1 MNEIA
6 KKAASDKLQAA
17 IVREKVT
24 TKEAGELIG
33 IQACYIS
40 MFKNPKLWPNIGPNK
55 WLQLTKWVN
64 SGESL
69 KTFSIRYPQRTIPNS
84 EEKQEENKIITSSGG
99 EIDPVAKALFQQ
111 SIDNVAKKEDEI
123 TDVDFEDPI
132 QDKDAYEKLP
142 PEVKKNLIDEVKM
155 RLAQDKRTIHEFIK
169 RNATIIITK
178 DDNHYYFLPYWF
190 LDTKEGSY
198 ELYPLGRLPEDLKEA
213 IKNLR
218 GE

>member
-1 MNEIA
+1 MNKIA

-17 IVREKVT
+17 IAREKVT
-24 TKEAGELIG
+24 TQKAGLLIG
-33 IQACYIS
+33 IKPIYIS
-40 MFKNPKLWPNIGPNK
+40 MFKNPKHWRSIGNPQWEK
-55 WLQLTKWVN
+55 LTKWVN

-69 KTFSIRYPQRTIPNS
+69 KNYLVRHPEAALPADEHIETKT
-84 EEKQEENKIITSSGG
+84 EKIFKE
-99 EIDPVAKALFQQ
+99 
-111 SIDNVAKKEDEI
+111 KKESFATPPENIAQGDPASDDEI
-123 TDVDFEDPI
+123 TDVEFEDPI
-132 QDKDAYEKLP
+132 QDKNAFEKLS
-142 PEVKKNLIDEVKM
+142 PEARKNLIDEVKM
-155 RLAQDKRTIHEFIK
+155 RLAQDKRTLHEFIK
-169 RNATIIITK
+169 RNATVIITK